1 MDSMIEGHSEEQR
14 LRAYVDDAIRSR
26 RERLLA
32 EAQLSEL
39 LDIPRGRLRTHL
51 RRLEKDGLIWR
62 HVGKGTFVGPR
73 TAQLVDTAP
82 SSSVSPSDA
91 MDGRMMVEPL
101 FAGKAAVHARQTDI
115 EAMER
120 CVEEMRI
127 AKSFVSWKSGDDRL
141 HRTIASAAQNPLL
154 LILFDIV
161 QGYARSL
168 IAERM
173 EQALGRG
180 PAPVANSNAEHEA
193 IVAAIKA
200 RDPEGAENT
209 MRKHLTSIRAMLF
222 GDR

>member
-1 MDSMIEGHSEEQR
+1 MTEVHSEEQR
-14 LRAYVDDAIRSR
+14 LRAYVDDAIRGR

-73 TAQLVDTAP
+73 TAQLAGTAP

-91 MDGRMMVEPL
+91 MEGRLMVEPL
-101 FAGKAAVHARQTDI
+101 LAGKAAVHARQTDI
-115 EAMER
+115 ETMER
-120 CVEEMRI
+120 CLEEMRT
-127 AKSFVSWKSGDDRL
+127 AKSFVGWKSGDDRL
-141 HRTIASAAQNPLL
+141 HRTIAGAAQNPLL
-154 LILFDIV
+154 LILHDIV

-173 EQALGRG
+173 EQTLGQSR
-180 PAPVANSNAEHEA
+180 APVENSNAEHAA

-200 RDPEGAENT
+200 HDPEGAEGT